1 MAYPLKIGTLN
12 RMSNRITLM
21 VFDYIYELIDKDDKE
36 VLSRLAEY
44 PEDYFSDNFGDL
56 RTTDEEIAYYIWEDG
71 YNNIE
76 WDVIASKFQDILDT
90 IEKEEEEANTT
101 DSESAEEDEI

>member
-1 MAYPLKIGTLN
+1 
-12 RMSNRITLM
+12 M
-21 VFDYIYELIDKDDKE
+21 VFDYIYEIIDKDDKE

-44 PEDYFSDNFGDL
+44 PEDYFNDNFGNL

-76 WDVIASKFQDILDT
+76 WDIIASKFQDILDT
-90 IEKEEEEANTT
+90 IEKEEEEA
-101 DSESAEEDEI
+101 EEAAEEDEIWWAPPADLPVKLVSPNIFPSR